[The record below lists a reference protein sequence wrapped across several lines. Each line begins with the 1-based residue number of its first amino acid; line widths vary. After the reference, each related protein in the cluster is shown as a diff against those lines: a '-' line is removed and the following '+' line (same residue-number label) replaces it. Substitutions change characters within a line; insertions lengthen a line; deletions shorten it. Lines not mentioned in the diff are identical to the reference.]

1 MFERIKRWR
10 DRRQDRRFIQYG
22 FQLARSIIIH
32 ITPNKKQ
39 ELLDTL
45 RELLDNYLK
54 EWGYDDFV
62 EFYKERLDY
71 LSALP
76 TLECGGLYV

>member
-10 DRRQDRRFIQYG
+10 DRRQDRRFIQYS

-32 ITPNKKQ
+32 ITPIKKQ
-39 ELLDTL
+39 ELLDSL
-45 RELLDNYLK
+45 RELLDQYLK
-54 EWGYDDFV
+54 EWGCDDFV
-62 EFYKERLDY
+62 EFYKERFDY

-76 TLECGGLYV
+76 IIECGGSYV

>member
-10 DRRQDRRFIQYG
+10 EKRQDKRFIQYS

-39 ELLDTL
+39 ELLDSL
-45 RELLDNYLK
+45 KELLNQYLK
-54 EWGYDDFV
+54 EWGCDDFI
-62 EFYKERLDY
+62 EFYQERFEY
-71 LSALP
+71 LAALP
-76 TLECGGLYV
+76 TIECGGLYV